1 MEHWFVYY
9 KLSRSDALALVPR
22 LREMMRGLEAKT
34 GVRARL
40 LRKRDGEAEPITL
53 METYERI
60 EDAAAFEA
68 ALAEALARAGLTADA
83 LGARRTERFG
93 DL

>member
-9 KLSRSDALALVPR
+9 KLPHGDALALVPR
-22 LREMMRGLEAKT
+22 LREMMRGLETKT

-40 LRKRDGEAEPITL
+40 LCKRDGEAEPTTL

-60 EDAAAFEA
+60 EDVTAFEA
-68 ALAEALARAGLTADA
+68 ALGEALARAGLPASA
-83 LGARRTERFG
+83 VRARRTERFG

>member
-9 KLSRSDALALVPR
+9 KLPQREALALVPR
-22 LREMMRGLEAKT
+22 LRAMMDALATAT

-40 LRKRDGEAEPITL
+40 LRKLDGEAEPATL

-68 ALAEALARAGLTADA
+68 ALGDALARAELPAA
-83 LGARRTERFG
+83 AVQARRTERFG

>member
-9 KLSRSDALALVPR
+9 KLPRSDALALVPR
-22 LREMMRGLEAKT
+22 LREMMRELETRT
-34 GVRARL
+34 GVRGRL
-40 LRKRDGEAEPITL
+40 LRKRDGEAESTTL

-60 EDAAAFEA
+60 EDVAAFEA
-68 ALAEALARAGLTADA
+68 ALGGALAHAGLPDA
-83 LGARRTERFG
+83 ALHARRTERFG